1 MTNLMIRFIKS
12 ETIFVQVTVY
22 VAKGNVS
29 SSKTWDM
36 VTLKVADHNK
46 YHIKLSTI
54 KLLFYIKQTVN
65 GKRQRFNLLL
75 NRQKLFTKP

>member
-1 MTNLMIRFIKS
+1 MTNLTIRFIKS
-12 ETIFVQVTVY
+12 ETIFVEVTVY

-36 VTLKVADHNK
+36 VTLKVADHKK

-54 KLLFYIKQTVN
+54 KLLFYIKQAVN
-65 GKRQRFNLLL
+65 GKRKRFYSLVN
-75 NRQKLFTKP
+75 